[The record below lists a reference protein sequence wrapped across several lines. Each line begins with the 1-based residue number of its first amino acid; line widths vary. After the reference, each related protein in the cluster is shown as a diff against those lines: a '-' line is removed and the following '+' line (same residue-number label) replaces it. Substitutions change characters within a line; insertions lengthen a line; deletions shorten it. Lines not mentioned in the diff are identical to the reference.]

1 VFNPLLDQKE
11 VRTLFEDIEMP
22 LVSVLSTMENNGISL
37 NSKTLNEYSVEL
49 ESEIEKLEKSVIEQ
63 AGEEFNV
70 SSPKQLGVVLFEK
83 MEIDEKAK
91 KTKSGQY
98 STSEET
104 LQKLSGKHPIIKDIL
119 EHRQLKKLKST
130 YVDALPELVNR
141 GTNKIHTTY
150 SQAVASTGRLASN
163 NPNLQNIPIKT
174 EKGRK
179 VRDAFIPSA
188 GNELYAADYSQVELR
203 LMAEMSGDKNMV
215 EAFQKGQDIH
225 TATAAKVFGV
235 SMEDVDREMRNKAKM
250 VNFGIIYGISA
261 FGLSQ
266 RLNIK
271 RKEAKE
277 LIDGY
282 FSTYPGIKQFMDTAV
297 DRAKEI
303 GYVQTILKRKRF
315 LKDINSKN
323 AVVRGYAERNAINAP
338 IQGSAADI
346 IKVAMIN
353 IHKKMAA
360 KRLKSKMILQVHDE
374 LVFDVVP
381 EEKDVVAKLAK
392 YEMENAVKTA
402 VPLEVE
408 GAFGSTWLEAH

>member
-1 VFNPLLDQKE
+1 MN
-11 VRTLFEDIEMP
+11 
-22 LVSVLSTMENNGISL
+22 EN
-37 NSKTLNEYSVEL
+37 
-49 ESEIEKLEKSVIEQ
+49 
-63 AGEEFNV
+63 
-70 SSPKQLGVVLFEK
+70 
-83 MEIDEKAK
+83 
-91 KTKSGQY
+91 SG
-98 STSEET
+98 
-104 LQKLSGKHPIIKDIL
+104 
-119 EHRQLKKLKST
+119 
-130 YVDALPELVNR
+130 
-141 GTNKIHTTY
+141 KIHTTY
-150 SQAVASTGRLASN
+150 SQAVAATGRLASN

-179 VRDAFIPSA
+179 VRAAFIPSD

-215 EAFQKGQDIH
+215 EAFQKGHDIH
-225 TATAAKVFGV
+225 TATAAKVFDV
-235 SMEDVDREMRNKAKM
+235 AMEDVDRGMRNKAKM

-282 FSTYPGIKQFMDTAV
+282 YSTYPGIKQFMDTAV
-297 DRAKEI
+297 DKAKEN

-353 IHKKMAA
+353 IHKEMSAQN
-360 KRLKSKMILQVHDE
+360 LKSKMILQVHDE

-392 YEMENAVKTA
+392 YQMENAVKTT

-408 GAFGSTWLEAH
+408 GAYGSTWLEAH